1 VIYPVIVPQLTET
14 MEEGTLVKWLK
25 AAGDRVEKKD
35 ILYQIETDKSTMDV
49 ESVDAGFLC
58 RVLAPEGQVVK
69 VGEEIARIADTR
81 EECAG
86 LN

>member
-1 VIYPVIVPQLTET
+1 MIYPVVVPQLTET
-14 MEEGTLVKWLK
+14 VEEGTLLKWLK
-25 AAGDRVEKKD
+25 AAGDRAEKKD

-58 RVLAPEGQVVK
+58 RVLAPEGQDVK

-86 LN
+86 

>member
-14 MEEGTLVKWLK
+14 MEEGTIVKWLK

-35 ILYQIETDKSTMDV
+35 ILYQVETDKSTMDV

-58 RVLAPEGQVVK
+58 QVLAPEGQIVK
-69 VGEEIARIADTR
+69 VGEEIARLADMR
-81 EECAG
+81 EECR
-86 LN
+86 

>member
-1 VIYPVIVPQLTET
+1 MIYPVKVPQLTET
-14 MEEGTLVKWLK
+14 MEEGTLLKWLK
-25 AAGDRVEKKD
+25 AAGERVEKKD

-58 RVLAPEGQVVK
+58 QVLAPEGQVVK

-86 LN
+86 

>member
-1 VIYPVIVPQLTET
+1 MIYPVVVPQLTET
-14 MEEGTLVKWLK
+14 MEEGTLLKWLK

-49 ESVDAGFLC
+49 ESVDPGFLC
-58 RVLAPEGQVVK
+58 QVLAPEGQVVK
-69 VGEEIARIADTR
+69 VGDEIARIADTR

-86 LN
+86 

>member
-25 AAGDRVEKKD
+25 SPGDRVEKKD
-35 ILYQIETDKSTMDV
+35 LLYQVETDKSTMEV

-58 RVLAPEGQVVK
+58 QLLAPEGQIVK
-69 VGEEIARIADTR
+69 VGQEIARIADTR
-81 EECAG
+81 EECA
-86 LN
+86 

>member
-1 VIYPVIVPQLTET
+1 MIYPVKVPQLTET
-14 MEEGTLVKWLK
+14 MEEGTLLKWLK

-86 LN
+86 

>member
-1 VIYPVIVPQLTET
+1 MIYPVIVPQLTET
-14 MEEGTLVKWLK
+14 MEEGTIVKWLK
-25 AAGDRVEKKD
+25 AAGDRVQKKD

-69 VGEEIARIADTR
+69 VGEEIARIADTLA
-81 EECAG
+81 ECAG
-86 LN
+86 

>member
-1 VIYPVIVPQLTET
+1 MIYPVKVPQLTET
-14 MEEGTLVKWLK
+14 MEEGTLLKWLK

-49 ESVDAGFLC
+49 ESVDAGYLC
-58 RVLAPEGQVVK
+58 KILEPEGQVVK
-69 VGEEIARIADTR
+69 VGQEIARIADTR

-86 LN
+86 